1 MNKQVYIVT
10 KEYFSSYDS
19 DSGSTT
25 ILGVYQSQED
35 AKYAINIHKEY
46 LKINFPDIQ
55 HSYSYEIEETI
66 LNNFNPNIM

>member
-1 MNKQVYIVT
+1 MNNNVYIVT
-10 KEYFSSYDS
+10 KEFFSSYD
-19 DSGSTT
+19 DDGSTT
-25 ILGVYQSQED
+25 ILGVYQSEED